1 MVCHVCDGHCGNSG
15 VHAAALMP
23 TEPAHPRRLFPP
35 ASARNMALLVQLR
48 WMAVVG
54 QLLTIWFVSHVLD
67 IKLPLTQLVA
77 IPALLAMVNIATH
90 VIGPER
96 EGYSYVELIGALM
109 LDVIALTWQLYL
121 SGGITNPF
129 TGLFLLQIAI
139 GAILL
144 PPNWSW
150 IVGAIALMSV
160 SLLSF
165 RYVPMGLP
173 HALLVDPL
181 QLYLAGSYVCFALM
195 AALLVFFVIRIDRN
209 RRQSDAA
216 LAALRQRAA
225 EEDHIVRMGLLASGA
240 AHELGT
246 PMATMSVLVRDW
258 FAHPAFAHTPDLVEE
273 LREMETE
280 LARCKSIVSGILLS
294 AGEARG
300 ENPAV
305 TSADMFVRDFVKEW
319 ATRSGGAVRLVNRID
334 RDVPIVSD
342 PALRQVIGN
351 VIDNALDVSPDA
363 VEVIAAIDAQTLL
376 LTFRDRGPGFS
387 EDMIARI
394 GRPYAS
400 TKGRPGGGLG
410 LFLVCNVVRKLG
422 GEVDERNR
430 EDGGA
435 QVQLAIPL
443 KALAA

>member
-1 MVCHVCDGHCGNSG
+1 
-15 VHAAALMP
+15 
-23 TEPAHPRRLFPP
+23 
-35 ASARNMALLVQLR
+35 
-48 WMAVVG
+48 
-54 QLLTIWFVSHVLD
+54 
-67 IKLPLTQLVA
+67 
-77 IPALLAMVNIATH
+77 
-90 VIGPER
+90 
-96 EGYSYVELIGALM
+96 
-109 LDVIALTWQLYL
+109 
-121 SGGITNPF
+121 
-129 TGLFLLQIAI
+129 
-139 GAILL
+139 
-144 PPNWSW
+144 
-150 IVGAIALMSV
+150 MSV

-319 ATRSGGAVRLVNRID
+319 ATRSGGAVRLINRID

-422 GEVDERNR
+422 GEVDVRNR

>member
-1 MVCHVCDGHCGNSG
+1 MNAARPPMVY
-15 VHAAALMP
+15 
-23 TEPAHPRRLFPP
+23 PA

-54 QLLTIWFVSHVLD
+54 QLVTIWFVSQILG
-67 IKLPLTQLVA
+67 IGLPLVQLIA
-77 IPALLAMVNIATH
+77 IPTLLALVNIATH
-90 VIGPER
+90 VMGAER

-121 SGGITNPF
+121 SGGTTNPF
-129 TGLFLLQIAI
+129 VGLFLLQIAI

-150 IVGAIALMSV
+150 IVAAIALLSV
-160 SLLSF
+160 TLLSF
-165 RYVPMGLP
+165 RYVPLGLP
-173 HALLVDPL
+173 PALQHDPL
-181 QLYLAGSYVCFALM
+181 GLYLTGSYVCFALI

-216 LAALRQRAA
+216 LAELRQRAA

-246 PMATMSVLVRDW
+246 PMATISVLVRDW
-258 FAHPAFAHTPDLVEE
+258 FKHPAIAATPELVEE
-273 LREMETE
+273 LHEMETE
-280 LARCKSIVSGILLS
+280 LLRCKSIVSGILLS

-300 ENPAV
+300 ENPALTTAHTFV
-305 TSADMFVRDFVKEW
+305 QDFVREW
-319 ATRSGGAVRLVNRID
+319 SERSGGAVRLINHID
-334 RDVPIVSD
+334 QDLPIVSD

-351 VIDNALDVSPDA
+351 LIDNALDASPGF
-363 VEVIAAIDAQTLL
+363 VEVIAAIEQDMLV
-376 LTFRDRGPGFS
+376 LTFGDRGPGFS
-387 EDMIARI
+387 DEMLVRI

-410 LFLVCNVVRKLG
+410 LFLVFNVVRKLG
-422 GEVDERNR
+422 GEVTVRNR
-430 EDGGA
+430 DMGGA
-435 QVQLAIPL
+435 EIRLAIPVR
-443 KALAA
+443 AIAR

>member
-1 MVCHVCDGHCGNSG
+1 MP
-15 VHAAALMP
+15 AAPPISTGPMAY
-23 TEPAHPRRLFPP
+23 PA
-35 ASARNMALLVQLR
+35 ASARNMVLLVQLR

-54 QLLTIWFVSHVLD
+54 QLVTIWFASRYLD
-67 IKLPLTQLVA
+67 IALPPLLLV
-77 IPALLAMVNIATH
+77 IPPLLALVNVATH
-90 VIGPER
+90 VMGRAR

-121 SGGITNPF
+121 TGGTTNPF
-129 TGLFLLQIAI
+129 TFLFLLQIVI

-150 IVGAIALMSV
+150 VVAAVSVLSVAVLACAHVPLRLPIALQ
-160 SLLSF
+160 
-165 RYVPMGLP
+165 G
-173 HALLVDPL
+173 DPL
-181 QLYLAGSYVCFALM
+181 RLYLAGSYVCFFLIAV
-195 AALLVFFVIRIDRN
+195 LLVFFVIRIDRN

-216 LAALRQRAA
+216 LSQLRQRAA

-258 FAHPAFAHTPDLVEE
+258 FAHPAIVTAPDLAEE

-280 LARCKSIVSGILLS
+280 LVRCKAIVSGILMS

-300 ENPAV
+300 ENPTV
-305 TSADMFVRDFVKEW
+305 TTADTFVRDFAQEW
-319 ATRSGGAVRLVNRID
+319 QLRSGGAVRLTNRIG
-334 RDVPIVSD
+334 RDVPIVAD

-351 VIDNALDVSPDA
+351 VIDNALEVSPDH
-363 VEVIAAIDAQTLL
+363 VEVIAAIEDGMLVL
-376 LTFRDRGPGFS
+376 RFRDRGPGFS
-387 EDMIARI
+387 SDMAQRI

-410 LFLVCNVVRKLG
+410 LFLVFNVVRKLG
-422 GEVDERNR
+422 GEVTVRNR
-430 EDGGA
+430 DEGGA
-435 QVQLAIPL
+435 EVCLAIPV

>member
-1 MVCHVCDGHCGNSG
+1 MP
-15 VHAAALMP
+15 AAPPISTGPMAY
-23 TEPAHPRRLFPP
+23 PA
-35 ASARNMALLVQLR
+35 ASARNMVLLVQLR

-54 QLLTIWFVSHVLD
+54 QLVTIWFASRYLD
-67 IKLPLTQLVA
+67 IALPPLLLV
-77 IPALLAMVNIATH
+77 IPPLLALVNVATH
-90 VIGPER
+90 VMGRAR

-121 SGGITNPF
+121 TGGTTNPF
-129 TGLFLLQIAI
+129 TFLFLLQIVI

-150 IVGAIALMSV
+150 VVAAVSVLSVAVLACAHVPLRLPIALQ
-160 SLLSF
+160 
-165 RYVPMGLP
+165 G
-173 HALLVDPL
+173 DPL
-181 QLYLAGSYVCFALM
+181 RLYLAGSSVCFFLIAV
-195 AALLVFFVIRIDRN
+195 LLVFFVIRIDRN

-216 LAALRQRAA
+216 LSQLRQRAA

-258 FAHPAFAHTPDLVEE
+258 FAHPAIVTAPDLAEE

-280 LARCKSIVSGILLS
+280 LVRCKAIVSGILMS

-300 ENPAV
+300 ENPTV
-305 TSADMFVRDFVKEW
+305 TTADTFVRDFAQEW
-319 ATRSGGAVRLVNRID
+319 QLRSGGAVRLTNRIG
-334 RDVPIVSD
+334 RDVPIVAD

-351 VIDNALDVSPDA
+351 VIDNALEVSPDH
-363 VEVIAAIDAQTLL
+363 VEVIAAIEDGMLVL
-376 LTFRDRGPGFS
+376 RFRDRGPGFS
-387 EDMIARI
+387 PDMAQRI

-410 LFLVCNVVRKLG
+410 LFLVFNVVRKLG
-422 GEVDERNR
+422 GEVTVRNR
-430 EDGGA
+430 DEGGA
-435 QVQLAIPL
+435 EVCPAIPV